1 MRYLFIQGGLRRGA
15 GASAALGS
23 LWAAARRGSLQAQPS
38 PAAGGAPRMAGRSLP
53 PARSFSR
60 PRRAAARRWPGSAG
74 NALGGVPGGL
84 TAPGHRA
91 APCTPRT
98 AGSLHAACRPRRV
111 QCAAPR
117 QAGSRC
123 WQQQQ
128 AAPCV
133 LSCPI
138 PALKQHIQ
146 RHLHRAQVGT
156 QRQALLQPPVCLA
169 VQLLV
174 QRRSV
179 AANGLGAVLARL
191 SAHAH
196 YCHQV
201 GVIMHQAVLQRPQM
215 RIFVPIIAQKKPGC
229 ATNTTGFANRSGGFS
244 PRWRRRRDS
253 NSRDAFDAY
262 AISSRAPSTKLGDFS
277 IFNWQIAPLPI
288 NAGRSSLTS
297 HQRRLLYHKTGCASI
312 TFFQFRCIFCSGRA
326 ELSAP
331 PGRCHISNI
340 AFQARQAGWD
350 GRGPGC
356 GTPPAANVCA
366 YRPRRT
372 ERCPGTSAAEY
383 AANRS
388 R

>member
-74 NALGGVPGGL
+74 YALGGVPGGL

-98 AGSLHAACRPRRV
+98 DGSLHAACRPRRV

-169 VQLLV
+169 AQLLV

-179 AANGLGAVLARL
+179 AANGLGTVLARL

-229 ATNTTGFANRSGGFS
+229 ATNTTGFGLRSGGFS
-244 PRWRRRRDS
+244 PYGGEGEIR
-253 NSRDAFDAY
+253 
-262 AISSRAPSTKLGDFS
+262 TLET
-277 IFNWQIAPLPI
+277 L
-288 NAGRSSLTS
+288 LTPT
-297 HQRRLLYHKTGCASI
+297 RFPVA
-312 TFFQFRCIFCSGRA
+312 
-326 ELSAP
+326 
-331 PGRCHISNI
+331 
-340 AFQARQAGWD
+340 
-350 GRGPGC
+350 
-356 GTPPAANVCA
+356 
-366 YRPRRT
+366 RPR
-372 ERCPGTSAAEY
+372 P
-383 AANRS
+383 N
-388 R
+388 